1 MDGEGRRVVKGVVQ
15 LLEGSYVKVLVRVLV
30 HRHLLE

>member
-1 MDGEGRRVVKGVVQ
+1 MDVKGCGVVKGVDQ
-15 LLEGSYVKVLVRVLV
+15 LLEGSYVKVLVTVSV